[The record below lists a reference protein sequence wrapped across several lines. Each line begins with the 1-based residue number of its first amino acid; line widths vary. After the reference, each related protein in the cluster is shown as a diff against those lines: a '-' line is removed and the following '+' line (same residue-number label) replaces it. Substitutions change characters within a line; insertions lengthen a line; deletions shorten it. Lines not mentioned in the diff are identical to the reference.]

1 MQEKDGLSFTKLIK
15 LTTVLL
21 VLVINKMVTLINV
34 NEHNED
40 YQCNLALNKTTPL
53 IHVNGQKPTSWLT
66 DQWTIKC
73 SPNIPENLI
82 LNTGKIG
89 KYFQQKSIEGTDLS
103 HTGKSAGNWR

>member
-1 MQEKDGLSFTKLIK
+1 MRLILPMQEKDGLSFTKLIK

-53 IHVNGQKPTSWLT
+53 IHVNGQKPTS
-66 DQWTIKC
+66 
-73 SPNIPENLI
+73 
-82 LNTGKIG
+82 
-89 KYFQQKSIEGTDLS
+89 
-103 HTGKSAGNWR
+103 